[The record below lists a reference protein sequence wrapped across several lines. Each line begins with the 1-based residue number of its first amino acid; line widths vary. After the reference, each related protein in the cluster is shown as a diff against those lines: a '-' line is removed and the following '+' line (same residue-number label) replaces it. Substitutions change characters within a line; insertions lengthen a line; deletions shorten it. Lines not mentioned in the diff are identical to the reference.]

1 MTKQEK
7 QELIK
12 KFKIALGKVIDE
24 NKSKNNQ
31 LLKDLEKITK
41 NIKNDKF

>member
-12 KFKIALGKVIDE
+12 KFKSALGKVIDE
-24 NKSKNNQ
+24 NKSKNNK
-31 LLKDLEKITK
+31 LLSDLKKVTK